1 VALNISEVQWKPDS
15 PGCEERPDCGM
26 LYNTIIVRGAR
37 ILSIIY
43 FNISIVA
50 IKTTNIFE
58 ITNIFQK
65 LKVWVVSV
73 MRNPVF
79 LMLWNS
85 ERGCKRN
92 RVACIWKGTT

>member
-43 FNISIVA
+43 FNISIA
-50 IKTTNIFE
+50 IKISKYYFSKIESMGGFCHEKSCVLN
-58 ITNIFQK
+58 
-65 LKVWVVSV
+65 V
-73 MRNPVF
+73 MELRTR
-79 LMLWNS
+79 M
-85 ERGCKRN
+85 
-92 RVACIWKGTT
+92 